1 MTTDWFALVLY
12 IQGRNILCALPGFA
26 VNEKGGS
33 RVNTTSMNNKAREQ
47 VLYGGM
53 FGIRCTFL
61 RRGGG
66 ACGENVT
73 HRSG

>member
-61 RRGGG
+61 RRGG